1 MHVNLTRGLDGRGMP
16 GAHVMKLN
24 YTSLQHAVIPAEGR
38 ELQIP
43 LGRPVGVFQLHGQL
57 APVAWALA
65 QARGGLRVGYVQTA
79 GGALPGGMSDTVRQL
94 LEPRPARRPHD
105 RRAGLR
111 RRRRRRSRPPA
122 RSTTGSPTEGW
133 DVALVGPGPG
143 ILGSGSA
150 LGHGGIVALDSAHAA
165 LALGCPTVLTAR
177 MSSGDPRERHRGLSH
192 HTRTV
197 LELLLRPVTLPVP
210 PGARVF
216 AELDGIGPA
225 LDAARAA
232 GHEVVEAPIDVD
244 GYRASGLPTRTM
256 GRTFDEDRLFFAAA
270 LAAGGALAE
279 LTRAGAGMSRVRAG
293 RQRGRSGP
301 ATSARCRVERYRH
314 ADGEVVTR
322 ENVAHPGA
330 VAIVPCDETHVWLIR
345 QPREI
350 CGRAGAAGDPRR
362 QARRRGRGRRARP
375 PSASWPRR
383 SARRPT
389 TWEHLKAIYTS
400 PGFTDERI
408 DIFLATGLRDV
419 AAPAGRGG
427 RADRDR
433 RRGRWRASTTRSP
446 SAATRSR

>member
-1 MHVNLTRGLDGRGMP
+1 MLRLRRGRVTDAEAPSAWQALTVEVDGEQRPAQADTALVGPCEPGDDVIVNTEARDLQLGSGGFDVVHVNLTRGLGGRGMP

-38 ELQIP
+38 ELQTP

-65 QARGGLRVGYVQTA
+65 QSRAGLKVGYVQTA

-94 LEPRPARRPHD
+94 LNRGLLAGHTTAGPSYGGAQEAITTAGAIHD
-105 RRAGLR
+105 GL
-111 RRRRRRSRPPA
+111 A
-122 RSTTGSPTEGW
+122 EEGW

-210 PGARVF
+210 PGVRLF
-216 AELDGIGPA
+216 SEMDGIGPA

-232 GHEVVEAPIDVD
+232 GHEVVETAIDPD

-256 GRTFDEDRLFFAAA
+256 GRTLDEDRLFFAAA

-279 LTRAGAGMSRVRAG
+279 LLRTE
-293 RQRGRSGP
+293 
-301 ATSARCRVERYRH
+301 SA
-314 ADGEVVTR
+314 
-322 ENVAHPGA
+322 
-330 VAIVPCDETHVWLIR
+330 
-345 QPREI
+345 
-350 CGRAGAAGDPRR
+350 
-362 QARRRGRGRRARP
+362 
-375 PSASWPRR
+375 
-383 SARRPT
+383 
-389 TWEHLKAIYTS
+389 
-400 PGFTDERI
+400 
-408 DIFLATGLRDV
+408 
-419 AAPAGRGG
+419 
-427 RADRDR
+427 
-433 RRGRWRASTTRSP
+433 
-446 SAATRSR
+446 